1 MLLPSTFF
9 TVRNDES
16 LLELVSP
23 EGLVFVGFVHGPKRP
38 NKISPGMKLRVFS
51 VSCKSGEISDP
62 LVCVI
67 QINNGENTPAS
78 GWIEPD
84 KLIKIKS

>member
-1 MLLPSTFF
+1 
-9 TVRNDES
+9 
-16 LLELVSP
+16 
-23 EGLVFVGFVHGPKRP
+23 
-38 NKISPGMKLRVFS
+38 MKLRVFS

-67 QINNGENTPAS
+67 QINNGENAPAS